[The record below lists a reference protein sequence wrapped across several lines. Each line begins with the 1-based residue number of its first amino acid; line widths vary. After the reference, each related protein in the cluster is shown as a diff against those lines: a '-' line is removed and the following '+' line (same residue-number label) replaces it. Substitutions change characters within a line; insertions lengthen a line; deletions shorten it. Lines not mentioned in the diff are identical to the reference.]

1 MRIISLVPSVTE
13 TLSAWNATPIACTKY
28 CERPDLPHVGGTKNP
43 DVDEIISLAPD
54 LVVVDVQEN
63 RLEDFTALKHAGLDV
78 LALDVVSLE
87 TMQSDLVRL
96 AAAANVQLEP
106 QPLPKLAPLSLRAFV
121 PIWRRP
127 WMSIGAHTFG
137 SQLLHA
143 IGVTNIF
150 EHSPS
155 EYPEVDL
162 ATVSDLSP
170 DLIVV
175 PSEPYEFDDQH
186 LEEFAEIAPSV
197 RIDGRDLFWWGVR
210 TPDAMHRLHEQLAL
224 IRPRSAKMA
233 E

>member
-1 MRIISLVPSVTE
+1 MRIVSLVPSVTE

-28 CERPDLPHVGGTKNP
+28 CEQPDLPHVGGTKNP

-63 RLEDFTALKHAGLDV
+63 RLEDFTALKDAGLTV

-87 TMQSDLVRL
+87 TMQSDLDRL
-96 AAAANVQLEP
+96 AKAAKLQPEP
-106 QPLPKLAPLSLRAFV
+106 QQLPELARLSLRAFV

-162 ATVSDLSP
+162 GAVNDLSP
-170 DLIVV
+170 DLIIV
-175 PSEPYEFDDQH
+175 PSKPYEFDDQH
-186 LEEFAEIAPSV
+186 LEEFSEIAPSIRV
-197 RIDGRDLFWWGVR
+197 DGRDLFWWGVR
-210 TPDAMHRLHEQLAL
+210 TPAAMQRLHDEL
-224 IRPRSAKMA
+224 RSTM
-233 E
+233 

>member
-1 MRIISLVPSVTE
+1 MRIVSLVPSVTE

-63 RLEDFTALKHAGLDV
+63 RLEDFTALKHAGLSV

-87 TMQSDLVRL
+87 TMQGDLGRL
-96 AAAANVQLEP
+96 AEAAKLQFKP
-106 QPLPKLAPLSLRAFV
+106 QPLPELAPLSLRAFV

-137 SQLLHA
+137 SQLLKA

-162 ATVSDLSP
+162 VTVGNLLP
-170 DLIVV
+170 DLIIV
-175 PSEPYEFDDQH
+175 PSEPYEFDDEH
-186 LEEFAEIAPSV
+186 LEEFTDIAPSIRV
-197 RIDGRDLFWWGVR
+197 DGRDLFWWGVR
-210 TPDAMHRLHEQLAL
+210 TPAAMRRLHDKL
-224 IRPRSAKMA
+224 RSTM
-233 E
+233 

>member
-1 MRIISLVPSVTE
+1 MRIVSLVPSVTE

-28 CERPDLPHVGGTKNP
+28 CERPDLPHIGGTKNP

-63 RLEDFTALKHAGLDV
+63 RLEDFTTLKNAGLNV

-87 TMQSDLVRL
+87 TMKSDLGRL
-96 AAAANVQLEP
+96 AEALKLRIEP
-106 QPLPKLAPLSLRAFV
+106 QQLPEVAPLSLRAFV

-137 SQLLHA
+137 SQLLHT

-162 ATVSDLSP
+162 AAVRDLSP
-170 DLIVV
+170 DLVIV
-175 PSEPYEFDDQH
+175 PSEPYEFDDDH
-186 LEEFAEIAPSV
+186 LIELNDIAPCV
-197 RIDGRDLFWWGVR
+197 RVDGRDLFWWGVR
-210 TPDAMHRLHEQLAL
+210 TPAAMQRLHDEL
-224 IRPRSAKMA
+224 RSTM
-233 E
+233 

>member
-1 MRIISLVPSVTE
+1 MRIVSLVPSVTE

-28 CERPDLPHVGGTKNP
+28 CERGDLPHVGGTKNP
-43 DVDEIISLAPD
+43 DVEEIVSLGPD

-63 RLEDFTALKHAGLDV
+63 RLEDFTALKDAGLSV
-78 LALDVVSLE
+78 LALDVVSLD
-87 TMQSDLVRL
+87 TMQSDLGRL
-96 AAAANVQLEP
+96 AAAAKVQLDP
-106 QPLPKLAPLSLRAFV
+106 QTLPELAPLSLRAFV

-162 ATVSDLSP
+162 VTVNDLSP
-170 DLIVV
+170 DIIIV

-186 LEEFAEIAPSV
+186 LEEFSEIAPSIRV
-197 RIDGRDLFWWGVR
+197 DGRDLFWWGVR
-210 TPDAMHRLHEQLAL
+210 TPTAMRRLHDEL
-224 IRPRSAKMA
+224 RSTM
-233 E
+233 